1 MFFYLL
7 LLVPAMIL
15 PTLAQIL
22 VKSAFAKY
30 SKVRNSNN
38 ITGAKTAALLLAANK
53 ITDVKI
59 AAVSGSLTDYY
70 APGEKMIALS
80 EPVCNVNSIAA
91 VGVAAHESGHAIQ
104 YATRYKMLA
113 GRNAIR
119 KVSTYGSRF
128 GPYVA
133 VAGAAISLTPLL
145 YGGIALFSVAVLFSF
160 LTLPVE
166 FNASSRALAALRD
179 NNVLTK
185 EELKGAKKVLSAC
198 ALTYVAS
205 ALTNFLTLI
214 QLILKAKSKQKKVVR
229 K

>member
-1 MFFYLL
+1 MDFLYLL
-7 LLVPAMIL
+7 LLIPAMVL
-15 PTLAQIL
+15 PTLAQIM
-22 VKSAFAKY
+22 VKSSFAKY
-30 SKVRNSNN
+30 SKVPSSNN
-38 ITGAKTAALLLAANK
+38 ITGAKTAALILSANK
-53 ITDVKI
+53 ISDVKI
-59 AAVSGSLTDYY
+59 AAVAGSLTDYY
-70 APGEKMIALS
+70 APGEKLIALS

-104 YATRYKMLA
+104 YATRYGMLA

-133 VAGAAISLTPLL
+133 LAGTIISFTPLI
-145 YGGIALFSVAVLFSF
+145 YAGIVLFSVAVLFSF

-205 ALTNFLTLI
+205 ALTNFLTLL
-214 QLILKAKSKQKKVVR
+214 QLILKARGKK
-229 K
+229 KKK

>member
-1 MFFYLL
+1 MDLFYIILL
-7 LLVPAMIL
+7 IPAMVL
-15 PTLAQIL
+15 PALAQL
-22 VKSAFAKY
+22 MVKSAFSKY
-30 SKVRNSNN
+30 SKVPCSNN
-38 ITGAKTAALLLAANK
+38 ITGAKTASLLLSANK
-53 ITDVKI
+53 ISDVKI
-59 AAVSGSLTDYY
+59 GAIRGSLTDYY
-70 APGEKMIALS
+70 APGEKRIALS

-91 VGVAAHESGHAIQ
+91 VGVAAHETGHAIQ
-104 YATRYKMLA
+104 YATKYKMLA

-119 KVSTYGSRF
+119 KVSSVGSKF

-133 VAGAAISLTPLL
+133 MAGAVMAISPLL
-145 YGGIALFSVAVLFSF
+145 YVGIALFCAAVLFSF

-205 ALTNFLTLI
+205 AITNFLTLL
-214 QLILKAKSKQKKVVR
+214 QLILRARRGQR
-229 K
+229 R

>member
-1 MFFYLL
+1 MDSIYFLIL
-7 LLVPAMIL
+7 IPALIL

-22 VKSAFAKY
+22 VKSSFAKY
-30 SKVRNSNN
+30 SKVPCSNGN
-38 ITGAKTAALLLAANK
+38 TGAKAAALILAANK

-59 AAVSGSLTDYY
+59 AAVGGSLTDYY
-70 APGEKMIALS
+70 APGQKLIALS

-104 YATRYKMLA
+104 YATKYKLLA

-119 KVSTYGSRF
+119 GISTYGSRF

-133 VAGAAISLTPLL
+133 MLGIAFSPLL
-145 YGGIALFSVAVLFSF
+145 YAGIALFSVSVLFSF

-166 FNASSRALAALRD
+166 FNASSRALAALKN

-185 EELKGAKKVLSAC
+185 QELKGAKKVLSAC

-205 ALTNFLTLI
+205 ALTNFLTLL
-214 QLILKAKSKQKKVVR
+214 QLIMRARGKKKVT
-229 K
+229 KK